1 MFIKIEQ
8 VKDKSFDNMVK
19 LYISTGLVR
28 DKRLFKF
35 NNKIYIVSITNR
47 TKYT

>member
-28 DKRLFKF
+28 DKDYLNLTIKYILFQ
-35 NNKIYIVSITNR
+35 
-47 TKYT
+47 